1 MCACQNALL
10 LLLLSILTPAVL
22 GASGEAYCG
31 VVVDAL
37 SVCEYSTPGFDNLE
51 PTQQASCLCGP
62 SIGTIPWGPSS
73 FDSYMNGCYSYEATA
88 SPAAASSLSDL
99 QSFCASNYAA
109 RVTVSNTAVETITP
123 GPTRVSTIQSTI
135 IAPISISTTART
147 ISSSGLAKSNTAA
160 HPRASTFS
168 VSFSFCLGR
177 FRNLTCDTTVYRGH
191 SCLVLRYPLSTKFE
205 GRSRRSSL
213 NF

>member
-99 QSFCASNYAA
+99 QNFCASNYVAQA
-109 RVTVSNTAVETITP
+109 
-123 GPTRVSTIQSTI
+123 Q
-135 IAPISISTTART
+135 TTAAYAQPT
-147 ISSSGLAKSNTAA
+147 PTVTS
-160 HPRASTFS
+160 PRIYQ
-168 VSFSFCLGR
+168 VS
-177 FRNLTCDTTVYRGH
+177 Y
-191 SCLVLRYPLSTKFE
+191 LRHWIP
-205 GRSRRSSL
+205 SRR
-213 NF
+213 